1 MNVLLFYIKKIF
13 FSILIIM
20 LISWVHPLDGIA
32 SGVLLTLV
40 PYGIEGSTQVYS
52 SDLTDNF
59 NSSMFISSITITDDG
74 DAIGG
79 GPGIFSGFD
88 VDALFLDRDGD
99 LNTTSDRIF
108 PASYSFI
115 AGSTR
120 PTSNPGYLPD
130 AAHPGPTFGA
140 LDATT
145 IDYAT
150 ATLNSIDA
158 ILGDNTVADGELCL
172 GDGGELTAFFS
183 PWAPIGHHLYLFLG
197 EVGTTANAEYAAISA
212 TAQVP
217 GPATILLLASGLA
230 AMGIWRRR
238 NC

>member
-1 MNVLLFYIKKIF
+1 M
-13 FSILIIM
+13 
-20 LISWVHPLDGIA
+20 DGLA
-32 SGVLLTLV
+32 SGVPLTLV

-52 SDLTDNF
+52 SDLAGKF
-59 NSSMFISSITITDDG
+59 NRFFLISSITIIDDS

-88 VDALFLDRDGD
+88 LDALFLDRDGN

-120 PTSNPGYLPD
+120 PTSDSGYLPN

-158 ILGDNTVADGELCL
+158 ILGNNTVADGELCL

-183 PWAPIGHHLYLFLG
+183 PSPPVEQHLYLFLG
-197 EVGTTANAEYAAISA
+197 EVGSAANAEYAAIFA
-212 TAQVP
+212 TAEVP

-238 NC
+238 VC

>member
-1 MNVLLFYIKKIF
+1 MVSHLLPKKIF
-13 FSILIIM
+13 LNILIIM
-20 LISWVHPLDGIA
+20 LISWIHPVDGFA
-32 SGVLLTLV
+32 SGVPLTLV
-40 PYGIEGSTQVYS
+40 PYEIEGSTQVYS
-52 SDLTDNF
+52 ADLADSF
-59 NSSMFISSITITDDG
+59 NSSLFISSITIIDDG

-88 VDALFLDRDGD
+88 LDAFFLDRDGN
-99 LNTTSDRIF
+99 LNTASDSIF

-120 PTSNPGYLPD
+120 PTSNSGYLPN
-130 AAHPGPTFGA
+130 AAHPGPNFGA

-183 PWAPIGHHLYLFLG
+183 PWAPVGQHLYLFLG
-197 EVGTTANAEYAAISA
+197 EVGTTANAEYAAIFA
-212 TAQVP
+212 TAEVP

-238 NC
+238 VC